1 MKEIWRD
8 IPGFEGLYQASNLGE
23 IKSLEK
29 EVWNAH
35 QMIARPEKILKPF
48 SDKKGYLRVK
58 LYKSGRNYTKKIHR
72 LIAQTFL
79 SNPDNKPEVNHE
91 DGNKSNNK
99 VNNLSWATTEEN
111 IRHAYKNGLI
121 KRKKGKDNQLSKR
134 VCQYDLQGN
143 FIKEWEC
150 ISKAQKEL
158 KIKNISMVCCGK
170 RNRAGMWLWRYK

>member
-58 LYKSGRNYTKKIHR
+58 LYKSPPLAERYPELFRHLDIYT
-72 LIAQTFL
+72 
-79 SNPDNKPEVNHE
+79 
-91 DGNKSNNK
+91 
-99 VNNLSWATTEEN
+99 
-111 IRHAYKNGLI
+111 
-121 KRKKGKDNQLSKR
+121 
-134 VCQYDLQGN
+134 
-143 FIKEWEC
+143 
-150 ISKAQKEL
+150 
-158 KIKNISMVCCGK
+158 
-170 RNRAGMWLWRYK
+170 